1 MTAQERLK
9 TYNGFDL
16 HDKQWLL
23 NVMLYRDIVVWF
35 PRTKTLE
42 EGEHFD
48 ATINGT
54 QIQLNIT
61 EVLDGS

>member
-1 MTAQERLK
+1 MTGQERLEN
-9 TYNGFDL
+9 YNSLTLF
-16 HDKQWLL
+16 DKQWLL
-23 NVMLYRDIVVWF
+23 NVMLDRDIVVWF
-35 PRTKTLE
+35 PRKKTLE
-42 EGEHFD
+42 AGEHFD

>member
-1 MTAQERLK
+1 MTAQKRVEN
-9 TYNGFDL
+9 YNNLTLF
-16 HDKQWLL
+16 DKQWLL
-23 NVMLYRDIVVWF
+23 NVMLDRDIVVWF
-35 PRTKTLE
+35 PRKKTLE

>member
-16 HDKQWLL
+16 YDKQWLL
-23 NVMLYRDIVVWF
+23 NVMLDRDIVVWF
-35 PRTKTLE
+35 PHIKTLE
-42 EGEHFD
+42 AGEHFD

-54 QIQLNIT
+54 QIQLNMR
-61 EVLDGS
+61 EVPDGS

>member
-1 MTAQERLK
+1 MTGQERLEN
-9 TYNGFDL
+9 YNSLTLF
-16 HDKQWLL
+16 DKQWLL
-23 NVMLYRDIVVWF
+23 NVMLDRDIVVWF

-42 EGEHFD
+42 MGEHFD

-54 QIQLNIT
+54 QIQLNIE